1 MAKPAVSED
10 YQGHFFELSPEIA
23 KAVIKTIKSLIY
35 G

>member
-1 MAKPAVSED
+1 MTKPVVSED
-10 YQGHFFELSPEIA
+10 YQGQFFELSPEIA